1 MNSHLSKAG
10 IYTDFSGLAE
20 LKSGARK
27 QSPQARKEVARQ
39 FEAMFIQIM
48 LKSMRDAGSLGE
60 GGESEEVRFY
70 QQMFDQKIAL
80 DLANNK
86 GMGLAKVFER
96 QLGNE
101 TQRTADDDLSLLSR
115 RPFNVRQAAELPNTN
130 NESLEQPA
138 AAEKPQY
145 RWSPESPEEFIR
157 DLWPVAERVA
167 GKLRIRPEVLVAQAA
182 LETGWG
188 KKMPDGVQ
196 GSSMNLFGIKADPG
210 WKGQKVSV
218 PTLEYREHVAVKEQ
232 ASFRAYESTEKSME
246 DYVAFLKNNPR
257 YETALKHSHD
267 PQRFLQELQEAGYA
281 TDPRY
286 AEKIEGIMTSDRF
299 AGVVSKLKAG

>member
-60 GGESEEVRFY
+60 GGESDEVRFY
-70 QQMFDQKIAL
+70 QQMFDQQIAL

-86 GMGLAKVFER
+86 GMGLAKVFES
-96 QLGNE
+96 QLGGDA
-101 TQRTADDDLSLLSR
+101 QPAADTDLSQLNR
-115 RPFNVRQAAELPNTN
+115 KPFNVRQAVESPVAS
-130 NESLEQPA
+130 NESMNKTA
-138 AAEKPQY
+138 SVEKPSR
-145 RWSPESPEEFIR
+145 RWLPESPEAFIQE
-157 DLWPVAERVA
+157 LWPVAKKVA
-167 GKLRIRPEVLVAQAA
+167 GKLGILPEVLVAQAA

-196 GSSMNLFGIKADPG
+196 GSSMNLFGIKADSG
-210 WKGQKVSV
+210 WKGQKVNVS
-218 PTLEYREHVAVKEQ
+218 TLEYREHVAVREQ
-232 ASFRAYESTEKSME
+232 ASFRAYDSTEKSME
-246 DYVAFLKNNPR
+246 DYIAFLKNNPR
-257 YETALKHSHD
+257 YETALKHTNE
-267 PQRFLQELQEAGYA
+267 PRRFLQELQEAGYA

-286 AEKIEGIMTSDRF
+286 AEKIEGIMSSERF
-299 AGVVSKLKAG
+299 AGVVSRLKAG